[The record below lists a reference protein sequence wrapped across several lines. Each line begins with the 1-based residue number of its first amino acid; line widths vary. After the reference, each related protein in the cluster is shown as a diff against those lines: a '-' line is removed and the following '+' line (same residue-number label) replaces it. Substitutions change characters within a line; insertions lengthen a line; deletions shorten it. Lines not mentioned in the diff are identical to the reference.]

1 MADDQKYN
9 DKNSLVNNSRGGYP
23 KTTGPNSSIYVSPEN
38 QTLKTAQHF
47 VNRTNNQPQKDK
59 GTTTKF
65 FVEDVREHF
74 TKPSFLGTGKDYS
87 TWESANK
94 RLDES
99 INSSYMANA
108 KDGKYEVPVFQG
120 ATTNINPTNDPEIK
134 KILDNGGFGE
144 DNESKVS
151 SNNARTPISPI
162 HPFLR
167 MQTNSKTGYNASQIA
182 TLTTYNR
189 TSLPVADL
197 EWRKGFRYIFITRPE
212 CYIMATENGKLVL
225 SEQAENDEDFGSC
238 YTRMPHILKLL
249 SPIYVTGSFSSNS
262 LDSNWNYLLSNRAMG
277 APIAQ
282 TSLSINENVAKS
294 ITGYT
299 VTPGMTVD
307 SLQGSTIDVSFRD
320 TKNLEVSEMIRM
332 WMMYIHK
339 IKRGIFAPSFN
350 GYQRHNAFDSDM
362 PDGGKP
368 VYKDIHRYH
377 IYNRALDYCASMF
390 DIITNESGTKILY
403 WCKYYGIYP
412 TTMTPDGL
420 TNDKAGPIT
429 NEQNVNVTFKY
440 HRKSVNLN
448 RNLIEFNYN
457 AGITDD
463 IGRVINKDLLSSESF
478 LIKNDKSDS
487 ILPRYI
493 GPAGMFCASPYIVM
507 EVTQRDPLDP
517 STSIVTPQLRFSP
530 ITNSLDTMLN
540 MGLTSVSQET
550 SNIMGTQPR
559 VDYRL

>member
-134 KILDNGGFGE
+134 NILDNGGFGE

-197 EWRKGFRYIFITRPE
+197 EWRKAFMHIFISRPE

-377 IYNRALDYCASMF
+377 IYNRALDYLRPLATRIEDEF
-390 DIITNESGTKILY
+390 APTKHIALVIDP
-403 WCKYYGIYP
+403 WEVELHGSLRG
-412 TTMTPDGL
+412 GL
-420 TNDKAGPIT
+420 WRSLEKELD
-429 NEQNVNVTFKY
+429 NVQ
-440 HRKSVNLN
+440 
-448 RNLIEFNYN
+448 E
-457 AGITDD
+457 D
-463 IGRVINKDLLSSESF
+463 VINKGAIRSWVNNG
-478 LIKNDKSDS
+478 IQVC
-487 ILPRYI
+487 
-493 GPAGMFCASPYIVM
+493 M
-507 EVTQRDPLDP
+507 
-517 STSIVTPQLRFSP
+517 
-530 ITNSLDTMLN
+530 
-540 MGLTSVSQET
+540 
-550 SNIMGTQPR
+550 PR
-559 VDYRL
+559 VEEDSFYVFSHILQHFFSRRCRS